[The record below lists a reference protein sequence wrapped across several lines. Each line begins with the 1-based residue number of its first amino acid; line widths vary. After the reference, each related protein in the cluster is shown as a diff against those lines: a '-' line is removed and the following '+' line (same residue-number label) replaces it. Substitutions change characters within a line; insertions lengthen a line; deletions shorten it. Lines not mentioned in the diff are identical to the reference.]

1 MQVRTLIL
9 AAAWLFSGLVYADQQ
24 PQQHQHRGPD
34 MDRLALLLDL
44 NDQQK
49 SQVQQVLNEQH
60 EQMRATMEQEHA
72 SGQHPSRDEMRT
84 RHEQLQKDTMD
95 KLSSILDAQQ
105 LKKFQALTEHGPG
118 GGWGRHHGD
127 HGWGDQGDQTTQS
140 PSQSQSQSSPPTQR

>member
-1 MQVRTLIL
+1 MQVRTLVL

-24 PQQHQHRGPD
+24 PQAQPQHRGPD

-44 NDQQK
+44 NDTQK
-49 SQVQQVLNEQH
+49 TQVEQVLNEQH

-72 SGQHPSRDEMRT
+72 SGQKPSRDEMRAK
-84 RHEQLQKDTMD
+84 HEQLQKDTMD

-118 GGWGRHHGD
+118 GGGWGRHHGG
-127 HGWGDQGDQTTQS
+127 HGQDDQSTQS
-140 PSQSQSQSSPPTQR
+140 QSPPTQH

>member
-1 MQVRTLIL
+1 MQVRTLVL

-24 PQQHQHRGPD
+24 PQTQAQPQHRGPD

-49 SQVQQVLNEQH
+49 TQVQQVLNEQH
-60 EQMRATMEQEHA
+60 EQMHATMEQEHA
-72 SGQHPSRDEMRT
+72 SGQKPSRDEMRA

-118 GGWGRHHGD
+118 GGWGRHHGG
-127 HGWGDQGDQTTQS
+127 HGWGSQDDQST
-140 PSQSQSQSSPPTQR
+140 QSQSPTQH